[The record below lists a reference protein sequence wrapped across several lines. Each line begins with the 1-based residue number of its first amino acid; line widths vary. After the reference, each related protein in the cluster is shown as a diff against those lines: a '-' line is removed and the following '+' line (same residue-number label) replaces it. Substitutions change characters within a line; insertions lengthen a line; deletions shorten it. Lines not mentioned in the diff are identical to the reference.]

1 MRLLVFIWVCL
12 FKLSFCL
19 GQDAWELR
27 RNENGIAVYSRKV
40 ADASFKEIKV
50 ECALPGTPA
59 QLIRIIKD
67 VPHHSD
73 WVYGVKKASILK
85 KKSDYNFIYHTESD
99 MPWPV
104 TDRDL
109 VAENTIHP
117 MDKNGRVTIEI
128 HSLKDYLPETKGF
141 VRVPY
146 SAASWDILPLPENK
160 IKVTYIFRVNPGG
173 AIPAWL
179 VNATIAAGPYNSFMK
194 LREILESGKY
204 K

>member
-1 MRLLVFIWVCL
+1 MRLLVFTWICL
-12 FKLSFCL
+12 FKFNFCF
-19 GQDAWELR
+19 GQDNWELR

-40 ADASFKEIKV
+40 GDVSFKEIKV
-50 ECALPGTPA
+50 ECELRGTPA

-67 VPHHSD
+67 VPHHPD
-73 WVYGVKKASILK
+73 WVYGVKKANILK
-85 KKSDYNFIYHTESD
+85 KKSENNFIYHTESD

-117 MDKNGRVTIEI
+117 VAKTGRVTMEI
-128 HSLKDYLPETKGF
+128 HSLKDYLPQNKGF

-146 SAASWDILPLPENK
+146 SEASWDILPVPGNK
-160 IKVTYIFRVNPGG
+160 IKITYIFRVDPGG

-179 VNATIAAGPYNSFMK
+179 VNATIATGP
-194 LREILESGKY
+194 
-204 K
+204 